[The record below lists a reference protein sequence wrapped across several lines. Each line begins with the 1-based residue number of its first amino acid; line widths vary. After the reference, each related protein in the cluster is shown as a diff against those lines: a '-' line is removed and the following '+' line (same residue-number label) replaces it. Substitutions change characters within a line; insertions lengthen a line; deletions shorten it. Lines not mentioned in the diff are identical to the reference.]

1 MLRTMRSGFSNLL
14 LLSVIFTTLLHSFD
28 AQPVPA
34 PSPNSPSP
42 APTPA
47 PILPPTSP
55 APAPVLIPKSPIT
68 SPIETPVPSPASHSP
83 SPSKNAPEPEPPA
96 AGRGGPSGLSGGQ
109 KAGIVIGT
117 LLGAALLGFFGLV
130 CWKRQSNVRR
140 NRYSNAARNIEL

>member
-1 MLRTMRSGFSNLL
+1 MRSSINLL
-14 LLSVIFTTLLHSFD
+14 LLSFLFTNLLQSFE
-28 AQPVPA
+28 AQPVPT
-34 PSPNSPSP
+34 PSPNSGSP

-55 APAPVLIPKSPIT
+55 TPAPVQNPTYPLPP
-68 SPIETPVPSPASHSP
+68 PSR
-83 SPSKNAPEPEPPA
+83 NAPEPEPPA

-130 CWKRQSNVRR
+130 CWKRQSNIRR

>member
-1 MLRTMRSGFSNLL
+1 MLRIMRSRFLNFL
-14 LLSVIFTTLLHSFD
+14 LLSFLFTNLLQSFD
-28 AQPVPA
+28 AQPVPT
-34 PSPNSPSP
+34 PSPNSRSPAAPTPSP
-42 APTPA
+42 VFPPTSPTPA
-47 PILPPTSP
+47 PILNPNSPPE
-55 APAPVLIPKSPIT
+55 A
-68 SPIETPVPSPASHSP
+68 P
-83 SPSKNAPEPEPPA
+83 SPSTNAPEPAPPV